1 MGPKHAEDLDLETAQ
16 DLARWLEESGRRK
29 RGAVFSPNVPKQVR
43 AAPRRTKRARY
54 LTQPS
59 LLYLFGVATVAYF
72 VYYFA
77 GVNVEIFSMRSL
89 LVFIAA

>member
-1 MGPKHAEDLDLETAQ
+1 MALKHPEDLDLETAQ

-29 RGAVFSPNVPKQVR
+29 RSAVFSAELPKQMR
-43 AAPRRTKRARY
+43 TARQRTKPARY
-54 LTQPS
+54 VTQPS
-59 LLYLFGVATVAYF
+59 LLYLFGVATIAYF

-77 GVNVEIFSMRSL
+77 GVHVEIFSMRTL